1 MVPAAAAVEIIIW
14 YAEKVGVIRMIT
26 ASVVLYNT
34 PYRVFWELL
43 QSYRPDADRKLYI
56 IDNSNTET
64 AYCKEIENETIQY
77 CFNGKNLGYGA
88 AHNIGIRQAFA
99 EHSEYHLVLNPDI
112 KFDSSIIDVLKNYA
126 DRHKDVVYMLPKVLY
141 PDGKIQYLCKL
152 LPTPFDLIGRRFLP
166 KKITQRQNDRYIL
179 KLSGYDK
186 IINPP
191 CLSGC
196 FMFLRTSVLKEKR
209 LEFDERFFMY
219 CEDFDLMRR
228 LHAVGKTIYYPKVQ
242 IVHSHEQGSYKNW
255 KMFFIHMKS
264 ACIYFNKYG
273 WFIDKERRDMNR
285 RILEELGDGGKE
297 LKGSVSRNV

>member
-1 MVPAAAAVEIIIW
+1 MVPAATAAKIIIW
-14 YAEKVGVIRMIT
+14 YAGKIGVIQMIT

-34 PYRVFWELL
+34 PYLVFWELL
-43 QSYRPDADRKLYI
+43 QSYKPDADRKLYI
-56 IDNSNTET
+56 IDNSNMET

-88 AHNIGIRQAFA
+88 AHNIGIRQALA

-141 PDGKIQYLCKL
+141 PNGEIQYLCKL
-152 LPTPFDLIGRRFLP
+152 LPTPLDLIGRRFLP
-166 KKITQRQNDRYIL
+166 KKLTQRRNDRYIL
-179 KLSGYDK
+179 KSSGYDK

-196 FMFLRTSVLKEKR
+196 FMFMRTSVLKEKR
-209 LEFDERFFMY
+209 LEFDERFFLY

-242 IVHSHEQGSYKNW
+242 IVHNHEQDSYKNW
-255 KMFFIHMKS
+255 KMLFTHMKS

-273 WFIDKERRDMNR
+273 WFVDKERRDMNR
-285 RILEELGDGGKE
+285 RILEELGDGTGNPVE
-297 LKGSVSRNV
+297 AES